1 MTLVAIFLTVFVG
14 GPLIFRF
21 LTLPKATIP
30 HARKMAV
37 LALACAIAALVLRY
51 GLPEYI
57 ASDPWM
63 ILASVL
69 LIWLGWI
76 SILAFG
82 ALALRRADP
91 GLSMRRMSAVLGA
104 AGTTIPW
111 FGLVWASQTLS

>member
-1 MTLVAIFLTVFVG
+1 MTLVAIFLTVFVA

-21 LTLPKATIP
+21 LTLPKATVTQS
-30 HARKMAV
+30 RRMAV
-37 LALACAIAALVLRY
+37 LALICAIAALILRY
-51 GLPEYI
+51 GLPAHI
-57 ASDPWM
+57 ASDPSM

-104 AGTTIPW
+104 AGTTNPW